1 MVFFFYILRTGTAEP
16 VHKTLSH
23 MRHKT
28 EKRSWCPVHSEHL
41 LPDFQILLGST
52 CSTAN
57 SRPGSSRLALGARA
71 GGATRP
77 SAHPSRTAAP
87 PRQPP
92 QSAAESIAAFGSHNS
107 RIYVKMRPKN
117 TGANGRERLY
127 SANKNTIQVMQ
138 SKMAASISP
147 EVFVCKAEALA
158 ISFTTITKGKG
169 EITALFQHG
178 FLPACTT
185 HPSLYQKV

>member
-1 MVFFFYILRTGTAEP
+1 MPGRSGAQRESGCVERGYPWAAPGDALPPHLLLSYEMLFMRNTSLLFPSPQPKRSHQASGEDFQLEQTVRGLFAVNFLVGFFFWFFFYILGTGTAEP

-41 LPDFQILLGST
+41 LPDFQILLGPA
-52 CSTAN
+52 AN
-57 SRPGSSRLALGARA
+57 SHPGSSRLALGARA

-92 QSAAESIAAFGSHNS
+92 
-107 RIYVKMRPKN
+107 
-117 TGANGRERLY
+117 
-127 SANKNTIQVMQ
+127 
-138 SKMAASISP
+138 
-147 EVFVCKAEALA
+147 
-158 ISFTTITKGKG
+158 
-169 EITALFQHG
+169 
-178 FLPACTT
+178 
-185 HPSLYQKV
+185 